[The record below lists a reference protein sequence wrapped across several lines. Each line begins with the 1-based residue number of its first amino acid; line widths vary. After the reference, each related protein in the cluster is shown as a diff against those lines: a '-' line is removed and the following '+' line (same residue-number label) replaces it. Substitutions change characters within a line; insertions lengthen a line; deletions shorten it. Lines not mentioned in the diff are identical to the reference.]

1 MSRFKNHYKLYDG
14 IMEQTGGKGKFI
26 GLVSRLCGYLEPK
39 QVFELYEIS
48 RENLKNNTDFI
59 NNYHMSQQG
68 LIIDKSSS
76 KPIDDMPLR
85 RISESYIF
93 SAIVLNATKLVM
105 NMKLSAYEKAL
116 VDAVGQSD
124 IIKNYVLNTQFLSTK
139 REMLRKIDAFKADK
153 KADDPERKYLE
164 RLYATE
170 IRDFSNSYTEVYSSL
185 FHIGIPQNA
194 DREGV
199 LADHYSSAETILNTE
214 KILYTK
220 NAFLGYLE
228 QTACDRN
235 NYRQILGLTKAIEN
249 VLLYQETQEMGQSE
263 DWIRTDAV
271 LDFVCPVESYATTD
285 EFFSDPVVKRYITPT
300 RIGKGRLYV
309 HALRESEEINLMA
322 RYLIEN
328 ISHGRIKLAKHD
340 KELKCVVKAI
350 MPKICESRV
359 TDAIRAKKLQLAVN

>member
-14 IMEQTGGKGKFI
+14 IMEQTGGKGKFV

-39 QVFELYEIS
+39 QIFELYEIS
-48 RENLKNNTDFI
+48 RGNLKNNTDFI

-68 LIIDKSSS
+68 LILDKSSG

-93 SAIVLNATKLVM
+93 SAIVLNAAKLVM
-105 NMKLSAYEKAL
+105 NKKLEMYEKVL
-116 VDAVGQSD
+116 VDAVGHSD
-124 IIKNYVLNTQFLSTK
+124 IIKNYVLNTEFLSTK
-139 REMLRKIDAFKADK
+139 RAMLRKIDVLREDK
-153 KADDPERKYLE
+153 KADSAEREYLE

-170 IRDFSNSYTEVYSSL
+170 LRDISNSCTEVYSSL
-185 FHIGIPQNA
+185 FHMGIPQKA
-194 DREGV
+194 DSEGV
-199 LADHYSSAETILNTE
+199 LAEHYSSAEIILNTE

-220 NAFLGYLE
+220 NAFLSYLE
-228 QTACDRN
+228 QTASDQN
-235 NYRQILGLTKAIEN
+235 NYRQILGFTKAIEE
-249 VLLYQETQEMGQSE
+249 VLLYQETQEIRQGE

-271 LDFVCPVESYATTD
+271 LDFVCPMKSYATID
-285 EFFSDPVVKRYITPT
+285 EFFSDPAVKKYITPT

-328 ISHGRIKLAKHD
+328 ISHGRIKLARHD
-340 KELKCVVKAI
+340 KELKCAVKAI
-350 MPKICESRV
+350 MPQKCESRV
-359 TDAIRAKKLQLAVN
+359 IDAIRAKKLQLSVG